1 MDVPMKMR
9 LNKSC
14 CDCCAYALKHL
25 ECHLLGIDLSLLD
38 DEIIMGCRQKIG
50 VDLWEAAPDP
60 IYAEAMTRYVPS
72 PWEREEYTRYRS
84 MIARRLA
91 NYFDIF
97 PFLPHSSSIERITA
111 TKIWRSTQS
120 CLRPI
125 LHPLQQ
131 IESPNNAEFTRDA
144 IADKTHLFKW
154 TDKSVV
160 EEIED
165 FQDLFDV
172 LLVDNIEFQKSVRA
186 GETMMKGHESKIE
199 EMEDAI
205 AHCEEKITECIR
217 ELRIIKALFVC
228 CLVMVFMYLA
238 YA

>member
-1 MDVPMKMR
+1 M
-9 LNKSC
+9 
-14 CDCCAYALKHL
+14 
-25 ECHLLGIDLSLLD
+25 
-38 DEIIMGCRQKIG
+38 
-50 VDLWEAAPDP
+50 
-60 IYAEAMTRYVPS
+60 
-72 PWEREEYTRYRS
+72 
-84 MIARRLA
+84 
-91 NYFDIF
+91 
-97 PFLPHSSSIERITA
+97 SSSNSS
-111 TKIWRSTQS
+111 STPTDRVAKQRGIHTRCNCGEAVS
-120 CLRPI
+120 
-125 LHPLQQ
+125 H
-131 IESPNNAEFTRDA
+131 FTSKTVRNLGRLFHRCPMGSEM
-144 IADKTHLFKW
+144 DKTHLFKW